1 MPDLSQYATEAGIAV
16 NTIAAAWMAVTLYLD
31 RRRRLEAELA
41 QKERDDAMAAKRAQW
56 EEDERAH
63 KRRMEELAL
72 ASVRQ
77 AGAAA
82 KEAKQAKEASARGH
96 QKIVETI
103 EASQVERRDQV
114 SDLKAITEKALDLNA
129 NALTAANNVNAKIES
144 YGKKLTDIGRETIPD
159 EPPH

>member
-1 MPDLSQYATEAGIAV
+1 MPDLTQYATFAGIAV
-16 NTIAAAWMAVTLYLD
+16 NTIAAAWIAVTVYLE

-82 KEAKQAKEASARGH
+82 KEAKQAKDAAARGQ
-96 QKIVETI
+96 QKIVESI
-103 EASQVERRDQV
+103 EASQGERRDQV
-114 SDLKAITEKALDLNA
+114 ADLKAITEKALEVNT

-144 YGKKLTDIGRETIPD
+144 YGKKLTDIPSAD
-159 EPPH
+159 APPR